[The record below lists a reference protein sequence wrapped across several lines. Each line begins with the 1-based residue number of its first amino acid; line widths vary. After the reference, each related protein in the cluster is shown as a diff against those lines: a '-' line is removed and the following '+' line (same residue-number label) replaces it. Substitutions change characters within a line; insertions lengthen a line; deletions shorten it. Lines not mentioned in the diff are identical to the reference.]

1 MKVDS
6 LKPDPNPIA
15 PRLHPDAW
23 SDIIEE
29 HPELAED
36 IAEFAQSGLDE
47 IFSAVG
53 AITLLRLRA
62 RHLLAG
68 LRGEVISDEG
78 EETVPGSSFQ

>member
-6 LKPDPNPIA
+6 LNHEPNPIA

-36 IAEFAQSGLDE
+36 MAAFAQSGLDE

-62 RHLLAG
+62 RHLLAE
-68 LRGEVISDEG
+68 LRGEVQSDEG
-78 EETVPGSSFQ
+78 QEDLPGSSFQ